1 MKFNYL
7 KKLMVTSL
15 LACAYLPLSGDNQ
28 ALQIAERF
36 ITTFYSWDRSALQE
50 QMTENDDHQAVI
62 YYQGWAEGGN
72 YAIKIR
78 RPCLLENDAISC
90 SITVTDNFGQAMGYI
105 ATDTFR
111 LLISN
116 GQISEVT
123 FTADDPP
130 IFEELQQWIMT
141 ERPEVLTGPCLDMF
155 AGGNTPQACAKTVSE
170 LAEEFMTIRESEL

>member
-1 MKFNYL
+1 
-7 KKLMVTSL
+7 
-15 LACAYLPLSGDNQ
+15 
-28 ALQIAERF
+28 
-36 ITTFYSWDRSALQE
+36 
-50 QMTENDDHQAVI
+50 MTENDDHQAVI

-170 LAEEFMTIRESEL
+170 LAEEFMTTRESEL